1 MGYRAKAPRRRD
13 VNGFRFS
20 GFTLE
25 KSENRNLNPGTN
37 LLSFFAPLRLCAR
50 IIGPGLLLML
60 GGCMNPFAPGWD
72 STPAESTCNP
82 QTTDGMFQCFQSA
95 YTFRDTS
102 VYGQLIDP
110 EFVFVWR
117 NYDLG
122 IDVTW
127 GHDDEMRATY
137 GLFQNAQKLDL
148 IWNNIISTTAES
160 TNVNIVRGFNLT
172 IVFNPSDI
180 ERIDGYANVTF
191 RRARINDPWKIVR
204 WRDESN
210 F

>member
-1 MGYRAKAPRRRD
+1 MQLMPQGYRAKIAGI
-13 VNGFRFS
+13 VF
-20 GFTLE
+20 
-25 KSENRNLNPGTN
+25 
-37 LLSFFAPLRLCAR
+37 
-50 IIGPGLLLML
+50 LLLCV
-60 GGCMNPFAPGWD
+60 GCMNPFAPGWD

-82 QTTDGMFQCFQSA
+82 QTIEGMFQCFQSA

-127 GHDDEMRATY
+127 GRDDDMRATY

-172 IVFNPSDI
+172 LVFNPSDI

-191 RRARINDPWKIVR
+191 HRARINDPWKIVR

-210 F
+210 Y

>member
-1 MGYRAKAPRRRD
+1 LTRAL
-13 VNGFRFS
+13 
-20 GFTLE
+20 TL
-25 KSENRNLNPGTN
+25 
-37 LLSFFAPLRLCAR
+37 LLSLVALTAAPACL
-50 IIGPGLLLML
+50 
-60 GGCMNPFAPGWD
+60 NPFAPAWD
-72 STPAESTCNP
+72 VSPAESTCDPN
-82 QTTDGMFQCFQSA
+82 TIEGLFQCFQAA
-95 YTFRDTS
+95 YTFRDTI

-110 EFVFVWR
+110 SFVFVYR

-127 GHDDEMRATY
+127 GRDDDMRTTF

-160 TNVNIVRGFNLT
+160 TNVNVIRGFNLT
-172 IVFNPSDI
+172 LVFNPSDI
-180 ERIDGYANVTF
+180 ERIDGYANLTL
-191 RRARINDPWKIVR
+191 RRVRISDPWKIVR

>member
-1 MGYRAKAPRRRD
+1 LTRALI
-13 VNGFRFS
+13 F
-20 GFTLE
+20 
-25 KSENRNLNPGTN
+25 
-37 LLSFFAPLRLCAR
+37 LLSLVALSAAPACL
-50 IIGPGLLLML
+50 
-60 GGCMNPFAPGWD
+60 NPFAPAWD
-72 STPAESTCNP
+72 TSPSESTCDPN
-82 QTTDGMFQCFQSA
+82 TIEGLFQCFQAA
-95 YTFRDTS
+95 YTFRDTI

-110 EFVFVWR
+110 NFVFVYR

-127 GHDDEMRATY
+127 GRDDDMRTTF

-160 TNVNIVRGFNLT
+160 TNVNVIRGFNLT
-172 IVFNPSDI
+172 LVFNPSDI
-180 ERIDGYANVTF
+180 ERIDGYANLTL
-191 RRARINDPWKIVR
+191 RRVRISDPWKIVR

>member
-1 MGYRAKAPRRRD
+1 MEPFQRKFQQLTRALI
-13 VNGFRFS
+13 F
-20 GFTLE
+20 
-25 KSENRNLNPGTN
+25 
-37 LLSFFAPLRLCAR
+37 LLSLVALSAAPACL
-50 IIGPGLLLML
+50 
-60 GGCMNPFAPGWD
+60 NPFAPAWD
-72 STPAESTCNP
+72 TSPSESTCDPN
-82 QTTDGMFQCFQSA
+82 TIEGLFQCFQAA
-95 YTFRDTS
+95 YTFRDTI

-110 EFVFVWR
+110 NFVFVYR

-127 GHDDEMRATY
+127 GRDDDMRTTF

-160 TNVNIVRGFNLT
+160 TSVNVIRGFNLT
-172 IVFNPSDI
+172 LVFNPSDI
-180 ERIDGYANVTF
+180 ERIDGYANLTL
-191 RRARINDPWKIVR
+191 RRVRISDPWKIVR